1 MQNYN
6 NEEKRKRYPQNQ
18 PQDRKKRDDSNDSER
33 YDFENKFNPKWIK
46 NEATKE
52 LVDYKKM
59 VDYADKAGKFM
70 AKNELTNSK
79 IRNIYGEIK
88 RIQMSGFENEKP
100 SFYLLKPKVAY
111 TLGRD
116 KNNEGLKL
124 FKKIFDMASAS
135 VTDQK
140 SYQNFCNLMEA
151 FLAYHKFYGGKD

>member
-6 NEEKRKRYPQNQ
+6 SEGKRKQYPQSRQ
-18 PQDRKKRDDSNDSER
+18 QDWKRRDDSNESEK
-33 YDFENKFNPKWIK
+33 YDFKKEFNPKWIEE
-46 NEATKE
+46 EATKE
-52 LVDYKKM
+52 LVK
-59 VDYADKAGKFM
+59 YAEEAGKFM

-124 FKKIFDMASAS
+124 FKNIFDMASAS

-151 FLAYHKFYGGKD
+151 ILAYHKAYGGKD